1 MPKKFLTI
9 FTLFVLSYGFLNAQ
23 NYAIEQVRI
32 SDGKT
37 NHIKVGDKVLI
48 SFNQL
53 ASESINRPVDV
64 FVNSKDTG
72 KTRTILKARI
82 TNITQNSIQFK
93 DRSLHGNREIQF
105 DKITGIRKLTLGKQI
120 LRTSSEGIGILSLG
134 LAIAYLPTNLWASIT
149 YWVGGF
155 SFIALASDDFHQKY
169 DNNWEIR
176 IVPE

>member
-1 MPKKFLTI
+1 MLKKNLTI

-32 SDGKT
+32 SDGKK
-37 NHIKVGDKVLI
+37 NKINIGDKVLI

-53 ASESINRPVDV
+53 SSESINRPNDV
-64 FVNSKDTG
+64 FINSKDTG
-72 KTRTILKARI
+72 KTRTVLKAKI

-93 DRSLHGNREIQF
+93 DRSVHGTREIRL
-105 DKITGIRKLTLGKQI
+105 DKIIGIRKLTIGKQI
-120 LRTSSEGIGILSLG
+120 LRVSSEGIGILSLG
-134 LAIAYLPTNLWASIT
+134 LAIAYLPTNLWASIGL
-149 YWVGGF
+149 WVGGF

-169 DNNWEIR
+169 DNNWTIR